1 MVKEEEVMAEA
12 TGGGGRGYMDMLGL
26 GEEAMADYFL
36 CLSPSTSSYLSSA
49 AASTTTTTSASA
61 HTVAS
66 PTCASYLHPPPAAP
80 YHHVLSFGGRAEQ
93 QYHGGGDI
101 FGFQYY
107 YGAGGPAATV
117 AAPQK
122 SSPTTDCSSSIS
134 SMSSSPTATAVSAIS
149 ASKPQPTKKRGSRG
163 SSDQRKAAPPA
174 ASTTNKRPRARKER
188 LGERIL
194 ALQQLVSPFGKTD
207 TASVLHEALGYIRF
221 LHDQVQV
228 LSSPYM
234 QRLPPPPSSA
244 PPARPTTEEPRDLRS
259 RGLCLVPVSC
269 TDHVAGGGGNGADVW
284 SSVPAMGLPKAE
296 TVEEYAVAAG
306 MLRGDRDHPPTR
318 QLA

>member
-12 TGGGGRGYMDMLGL
+12 GGRGYLDMLGL

-36 CLSPSTSSYLSSA
+36 CLSPSSSA
-49 AASTTTTTSASA
+49 AVSTTTTTSAST

-66 PTCASYLHPPPAAP
+66 PTCASYLAPLAAP
-80 YHHVLSFGGRAEQ
+80 CHHVLSFGGRAEQ
-93 QYHGGGDI
+93 QYYGGGDI

-107 YGAGGPAATV
+107 YHGAGGPAVPV

-134 SMSSSPTATAVSAIS
+134 TMSSSPTATAASGIS
-149 ASKPQPTKKRGSRG
+149 TSKPQPSKKRGSRG

-174 ASTTNKRPRARKER
+174 ASTNKRPRARKER

-234 QRLPPPPSSA
+234 QRLPPSSA
-244 PPARPTTEEPRDLRS
+244 PPAPLPAVVEPGDLRS

-269 TDHVAGGGGNGADVW
+269 TDHVAGGSGNGADVW
-284 SSVPAMGLPKAE
+284 SSVPAMGMPATAE
-296 TVEEYAVAAG
+296 EEYAVAAG
-306 MLRGDRDHPPTR
+306 MLRGDRDHHPSR

>member
-12 TGGGGRGYMDMLGL
+12 GGRGYLDMLGL

-36 CLSPSTSSYLSSA
+36 CLSPSTSSHLSSA
-49 AASTTTTTSASA
+49 AVSTTTTSASTHA
-61 HTVAS
+61 VAS
-66 PTCASYLHPPPAAP
+66 PTCASYLQPPPAAP
-80 YHHVLSFGGRAEQ
+80 CHQVLSFGGRAEQ
-93 QYHGGGDI
+93 QYHGGDV

-107 YGAGGPAATV
+107 YYGGAHAVPV
-117 AAPQK
+117 AVPQK

-134 SMSSSPTATAVSAIS
+134 SMSSSPTATAASVIS
-149 ASKPQPTKKRGSRG
+149 TSKPQPTKKRGSR
-163 SSDQRKAAPPA
+163 SSGDQRKAAPPA
-174 ASTTNKRPRARKER
+174 ASSNKRPRARKER

-234 QRLPPPPSSA
+234 QRLPPSSA
-244 PPARPTTEEPRDLRS
+244 PPAPLPEEPLAPSDLRS

-284 SSVPAMGLPKAE
+284 SSVPAMGMPATAE
-296 TVEEYAVAAG
+296 EEYAVAAG
-306 MLRGDRDHPPTR
+306 MLRGDRDHPPSR

>member
-1 MVKEEEVMAEA
+1 METNALIPIERIKKRCLEGVNPVRVLLVVRQCELEIMVKEEEVMAEA
-12 TGGGGRGYMDMLGL
+12 GGRGYLDMLGL

-36 CLSPSTSSYLSSA
+36 CLSPSSSA
-49 AASTTTTTSASA
+49 AVSTTTTTSAST

-66 PTCASYLHPPPAAP
+66 PTCASYLAPPAAP
-80 YHHVLSFGGRAEQ
+80 CHHVLSFGGRAEQ
-93 QYHGGGDI
+93 QYYGGGDI

-107 YGAGGPAATV
+107 YHGAGGPAVPV

-134 SMSSSPTATAVSAIS
+134 TMSSSPTATAASGIS
-149 ASKPQPTKKRGSRG
+149 TSKPQPSK
-163 SSDQRKAAPPA
+163 
-174 ASTTNKRPRARKER
+174 ARKER

-234 QRLPPPPSSA
+234 QRLPPSSA
-244 PPARPTTEEPRDLRS
+244 PPAPLPAVVEPGDLRS

-269 TDHVAGGGGNGADVW
+269 TDHVAGGSGNGADVW
-284 SSVPAMGLPKAE
+284 SSVPAMGMPATAE
-296 TVEEYAVAAG
+296 EEYAVAAG
-306 MLRGDRDHPPTR
+306 MLRGDRDHHPSR

>member
-12 TGGGGRGYMDMLGL
+12 GGRGYMDMLGL

-36 CLSPSTSSYLSSA
+36 CLSPSSSSA
-49 AASTTTTTSASA
+49 VSTTTSASA
-61 HTVAS
+61 SVHAVAS
-66 PTCASYLHPPPAAP
+66 PTCASYLQPPPAAP
-80 YHHVLSFGGRAEQ
+80 CHQVLSFGSRAEQ
-93 QYHGGGDI
+93 QYHGGDV
-101 FGFQYY
+101 FGFQYYY
-107 YGAGGPAATV
+107 YGAGGPAVPV
-117 AAPQK
+117 AVPQK

-134 SMSSSPTATAVSAIS
+134 TMSSSPTATAASAIS
-149 ASKPQPTKKRGSRG
+149 TSKPQAAKKRGSRG
-163 SSDQRKAAPPA
+163 SSDPRKAAPPA
-174 ASTTNKRPRARKER
+174 ASNKRPRARKER

-234 QRLPPPPSSA
+234 QRLPASSA
-244 PPARPTTEEPRDLRS
+244 PPAPLPEEPLSAPSDLRS

-284 SSVPAMGLPKAE
+284 SSVPAMGMPATAE
-296 TVEEYAVAAG
+296 EEYAVAAG
-306 MLRGDRDHPPTR
+306 MLRGDRDHPPSR

>member
-12 TGGGGRGYMDMLGL
+12 GGRGYLDMLGL

-36 CLSPSTSSYLSSA
+36 CLSPSSSA
-49 AASTTTTTSASA
+49 AVSTTTTTSAST

-66 PTCASYLHPPPAAP
+66 PTCASYLAPLAAP
-80 YHHVLSFGGRAEQ
+80 CHHVLSFGGRAEQ
-93 QYHGGGDI
+93 QYYGGGDI

-107 YGAGGPAATV
+107 YHGAGGPAVPV

-134 SMSSSPTATAVSAIS
+134 TMSSSPTATAASGIS
-149 ASKPQPTKKRGSRG
+149 TSKPQPSKKRGSRG

-174 ASTTNKRPRARKER
+174 ASTNKRPRARKER

-194 ALQQLVSPFGKTD
+194 ALQQLVSPFGK
-207 TASVLHEALGYIRF
+207 
-221 LHDQVQV
+221 V

-234 QRLPPPPSSA
+234 QRLPPSSA
-244 PPARPTTEEPRDLRS
+244 PPAPLPAVVEPGDLRS

-269 TDHVAGGGGNGADVW
+269 TDHVAGGSGNGADVW
-284 SSVPAMGLPKAE
+284 SSVPAMGMPATAE
-296 TVEEYAVAAG
+296 EEYAVAAG
-306 MLRGDRDHPPTR
+306 MLRGDRDHHPSR